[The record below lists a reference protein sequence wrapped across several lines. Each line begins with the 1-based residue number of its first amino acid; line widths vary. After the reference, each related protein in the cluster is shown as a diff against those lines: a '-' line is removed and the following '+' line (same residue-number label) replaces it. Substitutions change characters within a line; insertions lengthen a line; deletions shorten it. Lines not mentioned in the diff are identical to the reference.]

1 MVEFLSC
8 HIRGHCLVDIPT
20 IEREEM

>member
-8 HIRGHCLVDIPT
+8 HIRGRCLVDIPT